1 MPDMKDSLATGL
13 TMSRCFTVDEACTIG
28 FMGEEAR
35 VYATPALVR
44 DIEQLSRALLAPH
57 LDEGEETVGTRVEID
72 HLAPT
77 PLGMWAELVATVVDV
92 DRRAVTLEVGGR
104 DAVEAIVRGRHGRF
118 VVEVART
125 RARIAKKI
133 EQAGG

>member
-1 MPDMKDSLATGL
+1 MKDTLKPGLAT
-13 TMSRCFTVDEACTIG
+13 TRRFDIDRDSTIG

-35 VYATPALVR
+35 VYATPAVVC